1 MQSHHRSARLPPSL
15 PPPPLLRM
23 RGRRPRQ
30 RAAAQSLGA
39 AAGPRLVPMSAV
51 AAQRSDRG
59 AALRRGVRAGRA
71 ALAACAV
78 HRARLRRRAAVAQA
92 RGVRAPAHAARRANP
107 SVRVSSSDCGE
118 ATPHRRGVHATSTSL
133 RGAAAAKR
141 VSVALVSSIAIGCSS
156 CTASSGIRA
165 AVVPPTGAAAS
176 ATATA

>member
-78 HRARLRRRAAVAQA
+78 HRARLRRRAAVAQV

-107 SVRVSSSDCGE
+107 SVRVPSSDCGE